1 MLSEKDLV
9 QKVKMLIITIRKKK
23 KKHKTSQ
30 LIRRPEKVVFMPV
43 MTVEPSRKSPLLA
56 QLNQWKA
63 MDSVN

>member
-9 QKVKMLIITIRKKK
+9 QKVKMLIITIRKK